1 MITVLWR
8 EREGRL
14 LPNLLVFPFLKLPAV
29 VLNELSLGAGGAA
42 PAPFLPG
49 LPEHRVR
56 GHGAAVHSPHLLPQ
70 LRALLASEC
79 GRGVMSPPPASP
91 GGAVIWDSLY
101 WGSTTG
107 EVSFPEWL
115 VTAGPCL

>member
-1 MITVLWR
+1 MNSPWEQEERRLPPSFLGCQNTELGVTEQQSTPLTSCHTLSGR
-8 EREGRL
+8 E
-14 LPNLLVFPFLKLPAV
+14 
-29 VLNELSLGAGGAA
+29 
-42 PAPFLPG
+42 
-49 LPEHRVR
+49 
-56 GHGAAVHSPHLLPQ
+56 

>member
-14 LPNLLVFPFLKLPAV
+14 LPNLLVFPFLKLPVV

-56 GHGAAVHSPHLLPQ
+56 GHGAAVHSPHLLPHFVWSRAESSAG
-70 LRALLASEC
+70 LRVWK
-79 GRGVMSPPPASP
+79 GRDVTPSCLP
-91 GGAVIWDSLY
+91 
-101 WGSTTG
+101 WGSCYLGFTLLG
-107 EVSFPEWL
+107 KHHWGGLLS
-115 VTAGPCL
+115 